1 MPRAPSRTDAVRA
14 AYLAGQESMQ
24 MRIVAELRRRARLA
38 REVLADGAWNVEPG
52 LPGALERAAEAV
64 ADWAVDLDPPA
75 GVA

>member
-24 MRIVAELRRRARLA
+24 RRIVAELRRRARLA
-38 REVLADGAWNVEPG
+38 REVLADGAWNIEPG

-64 ADWAVDLDPPA
+64 AEWHPEIDLPA
-75 GVA
+75 GIA